1 MQIANYELF
10 VLSSGRETVYLQ
22 TAWGWLWAACGW
34 DSHSADLCEPLCKGL
49 ALASQGGRGR
59 ASENV
64 GKQKRRGITR
74 LRPTGGQQSKVLMA
88 TWSDVQCKQ
97 NHLIVRHTLCSGWSF
112 SPSGVFWVV
121 PCNEGHSSKASALL
135 APGHWLLYVEARFK
149 EIYLDWS
156 HFTSQ
161 L

>member
-10 VLSSGRETVYLQ
+10 VLPSGRETVYLQ

-34 DSHSADLCEPLCKGL
+34 DPHSADLCEPLCKGL

-74 LRPTGGQQSKVLMA
+74 LRPTGGQQSRGFDGNMVRCPMQTKP
-88 TWSDVQCKQ
+88 SYCKT
-97 NHLIVRHTLCSGWSF
+97 HPMFWLELFTLRGF
-112 SPSGVFWVV
+112 LVV
-121 PCNEGHSSKASALL
+121 PCNDGHSSKASALL